1 MRRLLLVL
9 LVVAIGVGADF
20 AAARLFESRVTTAL
34 DRRYELGNRPIVQV
48 RDFPFLP
55 RLLIGRLS
63 TVDLA
68 ATGVR
73 AGGVTLDSVEVHLR
87 GVHVPRDVLFGGH
100 GRVRVDRAEGEVE
113 LSQEQVNRLLADRL
127 SGGSVV
133 IDSSGVRLRVGT
145 VVLGRRVD
153 AVVAGRL
160 SVRNGRMAF
169 LPDSAEVGGVRD
181 PVLETSLVSQFT
193 FEVPLPPLPADIKV
207 ERVST
212 APGLVVLAGSAG
224 ALEIPT

>member
-9 LVVAIGVGADF
+9 LVAAIGVGADF

-34 DRRYELGNRPIVQV
+34 ERRYELGDRPIVQV

-63 TVDLA
+63 AVDLA
-68 ATGVR
+68 ATDAR
-73 AGGVTLDSVEVHLR
+73 ARGITLASVEVHLR
-87 GVHVPRDVLFGGH
+87 GVHVPRAVLFGGG
-100 GRVRVDRAEGEVE
+100 GRVRVDRAEGQVE
-113 LSQEQVNRLLADRL
+113 LSQEQINRLLADRL

-145 VVLGRRVD
+145 EVLGQRVD
-153 AVVAGRL
+153 AVLAGRL

-169 LPDSAEVGGVRD
+169 LPQSVEVGGVRD
-181 PVLETSLVSQFT
+181 PVLEASLLSRFT

-207 ERVST
+207 ERVNT
-212 APGLVVLAGSAG
+212 EPGLVVLAGSAG
-224 ALEIPT
+224 PLEVAA